1 MQQQCPTLAAMVAG
15 FRREWPETRVA
26 WGPRWHATGT
36 LPACCCVACHRVAR
50 GLTHGIPAGMLA
62 YVCGHPAPAAP
73 LACCCGNAVC
83 VFDRIKTWRTCFPPS
98 QAMVSQVRRSHRD
111 ILPVRW
117 VAALWHFSSGILA
130 MTFCL
135 RAAAT
140 GGALSL
146 FNSLSTVILC
156 WLVLE
161 PAQSRIPPRPCL
173 QSRCPKLC
181 SLAPRPACGCC

>member
-111 ILPVRW
+111 ILPLRW
-117 VAALWHFSSGILA
+117 VAALWHCSSGVKGQGGNWWGCHLILYPRRA
-130 MTFCL
+130 CAGWCL
-135 RAAAT
+135 SRPGHEYPRGPRSLAA
-140 GGALSL
+140 
-146 FNSLSTVILC
+146 
-156 WLVLE
+156 
-161 PAQSRIPPRPCL
+161 
-173 QSRCPKLC
+173 PKC
-181 SLAPRPACGCC
+181 SLAPKTCLHLLLMHAQVWD